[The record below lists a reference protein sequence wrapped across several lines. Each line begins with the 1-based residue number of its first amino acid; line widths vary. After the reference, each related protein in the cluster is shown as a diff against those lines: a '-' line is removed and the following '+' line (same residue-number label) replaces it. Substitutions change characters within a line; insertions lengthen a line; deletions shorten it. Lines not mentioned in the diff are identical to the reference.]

1 MPTKTK
7 RTGLFGK
14 PSRRPLNERRPNAE
28 RLRQLIQGGMLVAR
42 LQKLAKGEIEND
54 ADQLNVQVRAG
65 VALLNKVLP
74 DLQRTEVTGKDE
86 GPVEIILRAL

>member
-1 MPTKTK
+1 MATRSKKPRRS
-7 RTGLFGK
+7 RT
-14 PSRRPLNERRPNAE
+14 PPLDTRRPNAE

-65 VALLNKVLP
+65 TALLNKVLP
-74 DLQRTEVTGKDE
+74 DLQRTEVGGVD
-86 GPVEIILRAL
+86 GQPIEIITRAE